1 MDEGGSYEIA
11 EVMIRTDGF
20 GCRYC
25 LYNNEF
31 VPCCN
36 LNMVLEYS
44 IGKGCGKWTESGKQ
58 RFYPGEYYEEHIDK
72 YLAIGMFENPD
83 DEDALCNY
91 LAELLNRPMVKIA
104 ALADPLKSMIFKR
117 TVMRF
122 IYSVLDRIRFDF
134 QKAQTA
140 QNRIREALTWSP
152 KRISHG
158 WQGLVKDATENFGD
172 YGFPGNFYKRLFSE
186 GENARDPKMWET
198 MCLDWNRALMN
209 KLKKVKEDATEQSK
223 KNFETQWSN
232 NRKNIERY
240 LDATS
245 TSQEQFRQCWNMM
258 NGLWTTFDFER
269 LLSQVKLQKVYPEIS
284 QIVGKMGRISNDT
297 GEDWMALKQGS
308 TQQFEHASH
317 SDIYGVTTGH
327 DLGSLL
333 PSEFAL
339 FMDDKTENV
348 FIQKYLSDQLQVF
361 RYKSEIMNPE
371 RSLNKKP
378 AAKRGPMIICLDTS
392 GSMDGKPQ
400 KISQSV
406 IIQAVDIAMKEK
418 RQCFLIAF
426 SVSIKPLDILKEG
439 QNIITLLKKTPSG
452 NTDATQ
458 MLDATFKLLESNPE
472 YINADVLWVT
482 DFVMNQTSK
491 DRIEKMQHLRSEG
504 THFYGLRIGLN
515 QHPWEPYFDQ
525 ITTIGYVDA
534 QVY

>member
-1 MDEGGSYEIA
+1 
-11 EVMIRTDGF
+11 MIRTDGF

-72 YLAIGMFENPD
+72 YLAIGVFENPD

-209 KLKKVKEDATEQSK
+209 KLKKVKEDATEQSQ

-297 GEDWMALKQGS
+297 GEEWMALKQGS

-406 IIQAVDIAMKEK
+406 IIQAVDIAIKEK

-482 DFVMNQTSK
+482 DFVMNLTSK

>member
-72 YLAIGMFENPD
+72 YLAIGVFENPD

-297 GEDWMALKQGS
+297 GEEWMALKQGS

-482 DFVMNQTSK
+482 DFVMNLTSK
-491 DRIEKMQHLRSEG
+491 DRIEKMQNLRSEG

>member
-1 MDEGGSYEIA
+1 MDEGGSHEIA

-25 LYNNEF
+25 LYNNTF

-44 IGKGCGKWTESGKQ
+44 IGKGCEQWAESGKQ
-58 RFYPGEYYEEHIDK
+58 RFYSGEYYEEHIDK
-72 YLAIGMFENPD
+72 YLAIGVFENPD
-83 DEDALCNY
+83 AEDALCNY
-91 LAELLNRPMVKIA
+91 LTELLNRPMVKIA

-117 TVMRF
+117 TIMRF
-122 IYSVLDRIRFDF
+122 IYSVLDRVRFDF
-134 QKAQTA
+134 QKAQTV
-140 QNRIREALTWSP
+140 QNRIREALTWTP

-158 WQGLVKDATENFGD
+158 WQGMVKDATENFGD

-232 NRKNIERY
+232 NQKNIESY
-240 LDATS
+240 LDATG

-269 LLSQVKLQKVYPEIS
+269 LLKQVKLQMVYPEIS
-284 QIVGKMGRISNDT
+284 EIVGMMGRKSNDN

-333 PSEFAL
+333 PSELAL

-378 AAKRGPMIICLDTS
+378 AARRGPMIICLDTS

-400 KISQSV
+400 KISQSLV
-406 IIQAVDIAMKEK
+406 IKAVDVAMKEK

-426 SVSIKPLDILKEG
+426 SVSIKPIDVLKEC
-439 QNIITLLKKTPSG
+439 QNIIGVLQKSPTG
-452 NTDATQ
+452 NTNATQ

-482 DFVMNQTSK
+482 DFVMNLVSE
-491 DRIEKMQHLRSEG
+491 DRLEKMQTLRSEG
-504 THFYGLRIGLN
+504 TRFYGLRIGLN
-515 QHPWEPYFDQ
+515 QHQWEPYFDQ
-525 ITTIGYVDA
+525 IKTIGYVDS

>member
-1 MDEGGSYEIA
+1 
-11 EVMIRTDGF
+11 
-20 GCRYC
+20 
-25 LYNNEF
+25 
-31 VPCCN
+31 
-36 LNMVLEYS
+36 
-44 IGKGCGKWTESGKQ
+44 
-58 RFYPGEYYEEHIDK
+58 
-72 YLAIGMFENPD
+72 
-83 DEDALCNY
+83 
-91 LAELLNRPMVKIA
+91 
-104 ALADPLKSMIFKR
+104 
-117 TVMRF
+117 
-122 IYSVLDRIRFDF
+122 
-134 QKAQTA
+134 
-140 QNRIREALTWSP
+140 
-152 KRISHG
+152 
-158 WQGLVKDATENFGD
+158 
-172 YGFPGNFYKRLFSE
+172 
-186 GENARDPKMWET
+186 
-198 MCLDWNRALMN
+198 
-209 KLKKVKEDATEQSK
+209 
-223 KNFETQWSN
+223 
-232 NRKNIERY
+232 
-240 LDATS
+240 
-245 TSQEQFRQCWNMM
+245 
-258 NGLWTTFDFER
+258 
-269 LLSQVKLQKVYPEIS
+269 
-284 QIVGKMGRISNDT
+284 
-297 GEDWMALKQGS
+297 MALKQGS

-333 PSEFAL
+333 PSELAL
-339 FMDDKTENV
+339 FIDDKTENV

-458 MLDATFKLLESNPE
+458 MLDATFKLLESSPE

-482 DFVMNQTSK
+482 DFVMNLTSK
-491 DRIEKMQHLRSEG
+491 DRIEKMQNLRSEG

>member
-1 MDEGGSYEIA
+1 
-11 EVMIRTDGF
+11 MIRTDGF

-72 YLAIGMFENPD
+72 YLAIGVFENPD

-297 GEDWMALKQGS
+297 GEEWMALKQGS

-348 FIQKYLSDQLQVF
+348 FILKYLSDQLQVF

-482 DFVMNQTSK
+482 DFVMNLTSK
-491 DRIEKMQHLRSEG
+491 DRIEKMQNLRSEG

>member
-1 MDEGGSYEIA
+1 
-11 EVMIRTDGF
+11 
-20 GCRYC
+20 
-25 LYNNEF
+25 
-31 VPCCN
+31 
-36 LNMVLEYS
+36 MVLEYS

-72 YLAIGMFENPD
+72 YLAIGVFENPD

-297 GEDWMALKQGS
+297 GEEWMALKQGS
-308 TQQFEHASH
+308 TQQF
-317 SDIYGVTTGH
+317 
-327 DLGSLL
+327 
-333 PSEFAL
+333 
-339 FMDDKTENV
+339 
-348 FIQKYLSDQLQVF
+348 
-361 RYKSEIMNPE
+361 
-371 RSLNKKP
+371 
-378 AAKRGPMIICLDTS
+378 
-392 GSMDGKPQ
+392 
-400 KISQSV
+400 
-406 IIQAVDIAMKEK
+406 
-418 RQCFLIAF
+418 
-426 SVSIKPLDILKEG
+426 
-439 QNIITLLKKTPSG
+439 
-452 NTDATQ
+452 
-458 MLDATFKLLESNPE
+458 
-472 YINADVLWVT
+472 
-482 DFVMNQTSK
+482 
-491 DRIEKMQHLRSEG
+491 
-504 THFYGLRIGLN
+504 
-515 QHPWEPYFDQ
+515 
-525 ITTIGYVDA
+525 
-534 QVY
+534 

>member
-1 MDEGGSYEIA
+1 
-11 EVMIRTDGF
+11 MIRTDGF

-297 GEDWMALKQGS
+297 GEEWMALKQGS

-333 PSEFAL
+333 PSELAL
-339 FMDDKTENV
+339 FIDDKTENV

-439 QNIITLLKKTPSG
+439 QNIITLLKKIPSG

-482 DFVMNQTSK
+482 DFVMNLTSK

>member
-25 LYNNEF
+25 LYNNTF

-44 IGKGCGKWTESGKQ
+44 IGKGCEQWAESGKQ
-58 RFYPGEYYEEHIDK
+58 RFYSGEYYEEHIDK
-72 YLAIGMFENPD
+72 YLAIGVFENPD

-91 LAELLNRPMVKIA
+91 LTELLNRPMVKIA

-117 TVMRF
+117 TIMRF
-122 IYSVLDRIRFDF
+122 IYSVLDRVRFDF
-134 QKAQTA
+134 QKAQSE
-140 QNRIREALTWSP
+140 QNRIREALTWTP
-152 KRISHG
+152 KKQSDG
-158 WQGLVKDATENFGD
+158 WQGLVKDATQKFGE

-232 NRKNIERY
+232 NQKNIESY

-269 LLSQVKLQKVYPEIS
+269 LLKQVKLQKVYPEIS
-284 QIVGKMGRISNDT
+284 EIVGMMGRKSNDN

-333 PSEFAL
+333 PSELAL

-348 FIQKYLSDQLQVF
+348 FIQRYLSDQLQVF

-378 AAKRGPMIICLDTS
+378 AARRGPMIICLDTS

-400 KISQSV
+400 KISQSLV
-406 IIQAVDIAMKEK
+406 IKAVDAAMKEK

-426 SVSIKPLDILKEG
+426 SVSIKPIDVLKEC
-439 QNIITLLKKTPSG
+439 QNIIGVLQKSPTG
-452 NTDATQ
+452 NTNATQ

-482 DFVMNQTSK
+482 DFVMNLVSE
-491 DRIEKMQHLRSEG
+491 DRLEKMQTLRSEG
-504 THFYGLRIGLN
+504 TRFYGLRIGLN
-515 QHPWEPYFDQ
+515 QHQWEPYFDQ
-525 ITTIGYVDA
+525 IKTIGYVDS

>member
-25 LYNNEF
+25 LYNNTF

-44 IGKGCGKWTESGKQ
+44 IGKGCEQWAESGKQ
-58 RFYPGEYYEEHIDK
+58 RFYSGEYYEEHIDK
-72 YLAIGMFENPD
+72 YLAIGVFENPD

-91 LAELLNRPMVKIA
+91 LTELLNRPMVKIA

-117 TVMRF
+117 TIMRF
-122 IYSVLDRIRFDF
+122 IYSVLDRVRFDF
-134 QKAQTA
+134 QKAQSE
-140 QNRIREALTWSP
+140 QNRIREALTWTP
-152 KRISHG
+152 KKQSDG
-158 WQGLVKDATENFGD
+158 WQGLVKDATQKFGE

-186 GENARDPKMWET
+186 GENARNPKMWET

-232 NRKNIERY
+232 NQKYIESY

-269 LLSQVKLQKVYPEIS
+269 LLKQVKLQKVYPEIS
-284 QIVGKMGRISNDT
+284 EIVGMMGRKSNDN

-333 PSEFAL
+333 PSELAL

-348 FIQKYLSDQLQVF
+348 FIQRYLSDQLQVF

-378 AAKRGPMIICLDTS
+378 AARRGPMIICLDTS

-400 KISQSV
+400 KISQSLV
-406 IIQAVDIAMKEK
+406 IKAVDVAMKEK

-426 SVSIKPLDILKEG
+426 SVSIKPIDVLKEC
-439 QNIITLLKKTPSG
+439 QNIIGVLQKSPTG
-452 NTDATQ
+452 NTNATQ

-482 DFVMNQTSK
+482 DFVMNLVSE
-491 DRIEKMQHLRSEG
+491 DRLEKMQTLRSEG
-504 THFYGLRIGLN
+504 TRFYGLRIGLN
-515 QHPWEPYFDQ
+515 QHQWEPYFDQ
-525 ITTIGYVDA
+525 IKTIGYVDS

>member
-1 MDEGGSYEIA
+1 
-11 EVMIRTDGF
+11 
-20 GCRYC
+20 
-25 LYNNEF
+25 
-31 VPCCN
+31 
-36 LNMVLEYS
+36 
-44 IGKGCGKWTESGKQ
+44 
-58 RFYPGEYYEEHIDK
+58 
-72 YLAIGMFENPD
+72 
-83 DEDALCNY
+83 
-91 LAELLNRPMVKIA
+91 
-104 ALADPLKSMIFKR
+104 
-117 TVMRF
+117 
-122 IYSVLDRIRFDF
+122 
-134 QKAQTA
+134 
-140 QNRIREALTWSP
+140 
-152 KRISHG
+152 
-158 WQGLVKDATENFGD
+158 
-172 YGFPGNFYKRLFSE
+172 
-186 GENARDPKMWET
+186 

-297 GEDWMALKQGS
+297 GEEWMALKQGS

-333 PSEFAL
+333 PSELAL
-339 FMDDKTENV
+339 FIDDKTENV

-439 QNIITLLKKTPSG
+439 QNIITLLKKIPSG

-482 DFVMNQTSK
+482 DFVMNLTSK

>member
-1 MDEGGSYEIA
+1 
-11 EVMIRTDGF
+11 MIRTDGF

-25 LYNNEF
+25 MYNNAF
-31 VPCCN
+31 VPCCE
-36 LNMVLEYS
+36 LNMALEYS
-44 IGKGCGKWTESGKQ
+44 IGRGCEQWAESGKQ
-58 RFYPGEYYEEHIDK
+58 RFYSGEYYEEHIDK
-72 YLAIGMFENPD
+72 YLAIGVFENPD

-91 LAELLNRPMVKIA
+91 LTELLNRPIVKIA
-104 ALADPLKSMIFKR
+104 ALADPLKSTIFKR
-117 TVMRF
+117 TIMRF

-134 QKAQTA
+134 QKAQNEK
-140 QNRIREALTWSP
+140 NRIREALSWTP
-152 KRISHG
+152 KKRSHG
-158 WQGLVKDATENFGD
+158 WQGLVKDATKKYGE
-172 YGFPGNFYKRLFSE
+172 YGFPGNFYKRLFSDE
-186 GENARDPKMWET
+186 ENARDPKMWET

-223 KNFETQWSN
+223 RNFETQWSDN
-232 NRKNIERY
+232 QKNIKSY
-240 LDATS
+240 LDSTG

-284 QIVGKMGRISNDT
+284 QIVGKMGRVSRDI
-297 GEDWMALKQGS
+297 GEEWMALKQGY

-317 SDIYGVTTGH
+317 SDIYGVTVGH

-333 PSEFAL
+333 PSELAL
-339 FMDDKTENV
+339 FMDNKTENV

-378 AAKRGPMIICLDTS
+378 TARRGPMIICLDTS

-400 KISQSV
+400 KISQSL
-406 IIQAVDIAMKEK
+406 IIKAVDIAMKEK
-418 RQCFLIAF
+418 RSCFLIAF
-426 SVSIKPLDILKEG
+426 SVSIKPIDVLKECH
-439 QNIITLLKKTPSG
+439 NIISVLQKSPTG
-452 NTDATQ
+452 NTNATQ

-482 DFVMNQTSK
+482 DFVMDLVSK
-491 DRIEKMQHLRSEG
+491 DRLEKLQTIRSEG
-504 THFYGLRIGLN
+504 TRFYGLRIGLYKH
-515 QHPWEPYFDQ
+515 QWEPYFDH
-525 ITTIGYVDA
+525 IKTIGYVDS

>member
-25 LYNNEF
+25 LYNNTF

-44 IGKGCGKWTESGKQ
+44 IGKGCEQWAESGKQ
-58 RFYPGEYYEEHIDK
+58 RFYSGEYYEEHIDK
-72 YLAIGMFENPD
+72 YLAIGVFENPD

-91 LAELLNRPMVKIA
+91 LTELLNRPMVKIA

-117 TVMRF
+117 TIMRF
-122 IYSVLDRIRFDF
+122 IYSVLDRVRFDF
-134 QKAQTA
+134 QKAQSE
-140 QNRIREALTWSP
+140 QNRIREALTWTP
-152 KRISHG
+152 KKQSDG
-158 WQGLVKDATENFGD
+158 WQGLVKDATQKFGE

-232 NRKNIERY
+232 NQKNIESY

-269 LLSQVKLQKVYPEIS
+269 LLKQVKLQKVYPEIS
-284 QIVGKMGRISNDT
+284 EIVGMMGRKSNDN

-333 PSEFAL
+333 PSELAL

-348 FIQKYLSDQLQVF
+348 FIQRYLSDQLQVF

-378 AAKRGPMIICLDTS
+378 AARRGPMIICLDTS

-400 KISQSV
+400 KISQSLV
-406 IIQAVDIAMKEK
+406 IKAVDVAMKEK

-426 SVSIKPLDILKEG
+426 SVSIKPIDVLKEC
-439 QNIITLLKKTPSG
+439 QNIIGVLQKSPTG
-452 NTDATQ
+452 NTNATQ

-482 DFVMNQTSK
+482 DFVMNLVSE
-491 DRIEKMQHLRSEG
+491 DRLEKMQTLRSEG
-504 THFYGLRIGLN
+504 TRFYGLRIGLN
-515 QHPWEPYFDQ
+515 QHQWEPYFDQ
-525 ITTIGYVDA
+525 IKTIGYVDS

>member
-1 MDEGGSYEIA
+1 
-11 EVMIRTDGF
+11 MIRTDGF

-25 LYNNEF
+25 LYNNEL

-44 IGKGCGKWTESGKQ
+44 IGKGCEQWAERGKQ

-72 YLAIGMFENPD
+72 YLSTGIFANPD

-117 TVMRF
+117 TIMRF
-122 IYSVLDRIRFDF
+122 IYSVSDRIRFDF

-140 QNRIREALTWSP
+140 QNRIREALTWTP

-158 WQGLVKDATENFGD
+158 WQGLVKDATENFGE

-232 NRKNIERY
+232 NQKNIERY

-284 QIVGKMGRISNDT
+284 QIVGKMGRISSDT
-297 GEDWMALKQGS
+297 GEEWMALKQGS

-333 PSEFAL
+333 PSELAL
-339 FMDDKTENV
+339 FIDDKTENV
-348 FIQKYLSDQLQVF
+348 FIQKYLSGQLQVF

-439 QNIITLLKKTPSG
+439 QNIITLLKKAPAG

-482 DFVMNQTSK
+482 DFVMNLTSK
-491 DRIEKMQHLRSEG
+491 DRIEKMQNLRSEG